1 MSAVAFLS
9 RPEWEASLKAF
20 GCKPLEG
27 KGGLNTAEWWQLPW
41 DSYPFTV
48 PIEADTVPIEADTV
62 PIEADGRC
70 AKRALNLLLQSI
82 ISQAPPGF
90 EFPPED

>member
-1 MSAVAFLS
+1 MSNVAFLS

-27 KGGLNTAEWWQLPW
+27 KGKLNTAEWRQLPW
-41 DSYPFTV
+41 GGYPF
-48 PIEADTVPIEADTV
+48 TV

-82 ISQAPPGF
+82 INQAPPGF
-90 EFPPED
+90 EFPPEE